1 MGKVQKRLRRVAVN
15 HIVGKAAV
23 AENFRADGRKLTAQA
38 AGRAVDDDI
47 ETAVQIRHRDGFN
60 AEKPRQF
67 LGLGVGTVGND
78 DTGRAVFF
86 QNRNH
91 AAHRAACAQKQNG
104 FALDGNVFNLRDV
117 VGQTDTVGIVATQ
130 FAVFQQNQ
138 RIDRA
143 GSQSAVRMLV
153 RQMKRFLFE
162 RYGNVCPA
170 TACSKKCRN
179 RLRETIN
186 VSANAFVFDFNA
198 FLKGKLLMNLR
209 RLAVCNRVAENG
221 VTGEGS
227 HGRVPKDGKAIL

>member
-67 LGLGVGTVGND
+67 LGFGVGTVGND

-91 AAHRAACAQKQNG
+91 AAHRAARTQKQNG
-104 FALDGNVFNLRDV
+104 FALDGNVFDLRDV
-117 VGQTDTVGIVATQ
+117 VGQTDTVSVVAAYST
-130 FAVFQQNQ
+130 VFQPHQ
-138 RIDRA
+138 RIDRTCC
-143 GSQSAVRMLV
+143 QSAVGMLV
-153 RQMKRFLFE
+153 RQVKRFPLE

-179 RLRETIN
+179 RLCKT
-186 VSANAFVFDFNA
+186 VDVGANAFVFDFNA
-198 FLKGKLLMNLR
+198 FLKGKLPMDLR
-209 RLAVCNRVAENG
+209 RLAVGDGIAENG
-221 VTGEGS
+221 VAGEDG